1 MTPTDELI
9 MNSKYKNSPRLYF
22 GKILDNFL
30 VNPRPEYGFFQKA
43 LTSAMP
49 IFLYKVFL
57 TKSVRGFSVTGAITI
72 PATPVVV
79 IPIIHPASQPI
90 GGLITNTLIPPI
102 SYVEVE
108 SACRDKLGF
117 WVGLFKLLSNKISN
131 TIITITDPIANGLT
145 YTTPIKSV
153 CPSLE
158 KIWSIAGKAFDIKI
172 KTKQVDDHDYAFM
185 MMSEEIDRLIK
196 TTMFGVISLS
206 LYTVVGGTFTGTI
219 NFGMFD
225 YNP

>member
-30 VNPRPEYGFFQKA
+30 VNPKPEYGFFQKA

-57 TKSVRGFSVTGAITI
+57 TKSVRGFSVTGVITI

-90 GGLITNTLIPPI
+90 GGLITNTLIPPFRMLKWK
-102 SYVEVE
+102 VH
-108 SACRDKLGF
+108 
-117 WVGLFKLLSNKISN
+117 VGINLVF
-131 TIITITDPIANGLT
+131 GLVFLNC
-145 YTTPIKSV
+145 YRIKYQ
-153 CPSLE
+153 
-158 KIWSIAGKAFDIKI
+158 
-172 KTKQVDDHDYAFM
+172 T
-185 MMSEEIDRLIK
+185 RL
-196 TTMFGVISLS
+196 
-206 LYTVVGGTFTGTI
+206 
-219 NFGMFD
+219 
-225 YNP
+225 